1 LKFTFRQTFLF
12 KKNIIIMTASL
23 ANFLGSLF
31 AGTVLV
37 IIPITAAL
45 ILVSRLDP
53 INRSEV

>member
-1 LKFTFRQTFLF
+1 
-12 KKNIIIMTASL
+12 MTASL

-37 IIPITAAL
+37 VVPITLAL

-53 INRSEV
+53 LSRSEA